1 MGYTSEVSKAVM
13 NYRWYLI
20 NTLEENWI
28 GFGIVNLF
36 VVASWAGR
44 VTLFTYLLIV
54 EIVPR
59 MPLYVE
65 QGQMFTFGV
74 MVFGHA
80 GIGLLSLYWYIVMC
94 RGGLKNL
101 FASRRS
107 VPRCSMSRGD
117 FCLLTR
123 WGSK

>member
-1 MGYTSEVSKAVM
+1 MAVM
-13 NYRWYLI
+13 NYWWYLI

-28 GFGIVNLF
+28 GFGIVNSF

-44 VTLFTYLLIV
+44 VILFTYLLIV
-54 EIVPR
+54 EIFPR

-65 QGQMFTFGV
+65 QEKMLTFGV
-74 MVFGHA
+74 MVFGHT
-80 GIGLLSLYWYIVMC
+80 GIGLLLLHWCIVMC
-94 RGGLKNL
+94 HGGLKNL

-107 VPRCSMSRGD
+107 VPRCSISRGD
-117 FCLLTR
+117 FHLLTR